1 LADAA
6 EFAGGCAIYVGYELP
21 DGSYSCRLIYA
32 KSRLMHHSV
41 PRNELEAILMAA
53 EASLVVQKA
62 LGDQVSEVLYFTDS
76 SIALC
81 WVLNDRKKLR
91 MWCHNRVREITN
103 AIRWVT
109 GGVAAYPLY
118 HIDGCINLADLVT
131 KPREIVPE
139 DIDERSA
146 WQTGLPWM
154 TLPTEQLPKV

>member
-1 LADAA
+1 
-6 EFAGGCAIYVGYELP
+6 
-21 DGSYSCRLIYA
+21 
-32 KSRLMHHSV
+32 
-41 PRNELEAILMAA
+41 MAA

-62 LGDQVSEVLYFTDS
+62 LGDQVRDVFYYTDS

-118 HIDGCINLADLVT
+118 HIDGPSNLADLVT
-131 KPREIVPE
+131 KPREI
-139 DIDERSA
+139 
-146 WQTGLPWM
+146 
-154 TLPTEQLPKV
+154 